1 MLKTSRKGG
10 HDEAQN
16 PDGFGGNLINV
27 RARIHGPRALDCNN
41 SFNAAK
47 AALSKAEAV
56 MKQMQAGGNKQ
67 LVHTLIDDAKMLLH
81 SGIHNHE
88 KPQGA
93 FDHARAIAKA
103 RSAKGYAEAAEILAK
118 AMK

>member
-1 MLKTSRKGG
+1 MKL
-10 HDEAQN
+10 
-16 PDGFGGNLINV
+16 
-27 RARIHGPRALDCNN
+27 RIPMVLAAISLTFALASTARALDYNN